1 MKSVGIGLVGFGVIG
16 TGVVRLLSSNAS
28 FIRERAGV
36 PLSLRGIADIDTRRE
51 RGVPVEK
58 GLLIDDYRK
67 ILDHDE
73 IGIVIELVGGTTV
86 AREIVLGAIERGKH
100 VVTANKALLAV
111 HGKEIFDA
119 AEKRGVAVRFEASVG
134 GGIPIIRAVQE
145 GFASDRIE
153 SIHGIINGTSNYILT
168 EMTAR
173 GRSFKEVLKRAQ
185 EKGFAEADPT
195 HDVDGTDAAHKLCIL
210 CALSFGY
217 YIELDQIYREGI
229 DRLTPADV
237 DFAREFGFT
246 IKLLAIAQEREG
258 TIEVR
263 VHPTMISSS
272 HLLATVDG
280 AYNAIYVHG
289 AAVGSSMLYGLGAG
303 EMPTAS
309 AVLSDAMDI
318 ARGLIRK
325 SPRRGNALSVHNR
338 FLSSAQIMP
347 MDEIESRY
355 YLRFTAPDRPGVL
368 SRIAGILGDHDISIS
383 SVIQKGREHPRS
395 VPVVIM
401 THAARE
407 KNLRA
412 ALARIDGS
420 KVVQAPTQ
428 MIRIEPNLP

>member
-28 FIRERAGV
+28 IIKERAGV
-36 PLSLRGIADIDTRRE
+36 TLSLRRIADIDTRRD

-67 ILDHDE
+67 ILDDDE
-73 IGIVIELVGGTTV
+73 IGVVIELVGGTTV

-119 AEKRGVAVRFEASVG
+119 AEKQGVAVRFEASVG

-153 SIHGIINGTSNYILT
+153 SMHGIINGTSNYILT

-173 GRSFKEVLKRAQ
+173 GRSFKEVLKKAQ

-195 HDVDGTDAAHKLCIL
+195 FDVDGTDAAHKLCIL

-229 DRLTPADV
+229 DRLTPADI

-246 IKLLAIAQEREG
+246 IKLLAIAREHEG

-263 VHPTMISSS
+263 VHPTMIPSS

-280 AYNAIYVHG
+280 AYNAIYIHG
-289 AAVGSSMLYGLGAG
+289 ASVGSSMLYGLGAG

-318 ARGLIRK
+318 ARGLVRG
-325 SPRRGNALSVHNR
+325 SPGRGNALSVHNR
-338 FLSSAQIMP
+338 FLGSTQIRP

-368 SRIAGILGDHDISIS
+368 SRIAGVLGDHDISIS
-383 SVIQKGREHPRS
+383 RVIQKGRERPGS

-407 KNLRA
+407 KDMRA

-420 KVVQAPTQ
+420 KEVQAPTQ
-428 MIRIEPNLP
+428 MIRIASNLP

>member
-28 FIRERAGV
+28 IIKERAGV
-36 PLSLRGIADIDTRRE
+36 TLSLRRIADIDTRRD

-67 ILDHDE
+67 ILDDDD
-73 IGIVIELVGGTTV
+73 IRVVIELVGGTTV

-119 AEKRGVAVRFEASVG
+119 AEKQGVAVRFEASVG

-153 SIHGIINGTSNYILT
+153 SMHGIINGTSNYILT

-173 GRSFKEVLKRAQ
+173 GRSFKEVLKKAQ

-195 HDVDGTDAAHKLCIL
+195 FDVDGTDAAHKLCIL

-229 DRLTPADV
+229 DRLTPADI

-246 IKLLAIAQEREG
+246 IKLLAIAREHEG

-263 VHPTMISSS
+263 VHPTMIPSS

-280 AYNAIYVHG
+280 AYNAIYIHG
-289 AAVGSSMLYGLGAG
+289 ASVGSSMLYGLGAG

-318 ARGLIRK
+318 ARGLVRG
-325 SPRRGNALSVHNR
+325 SPGRGNALSVHNR
-338 FLSSAQIMP
+338 FLGSTQIRP

-368 SRIAGILGDHDISIS
+368 SRIAGVLGDHDISIS
-383 SVIQKGREHPRS
+383 RVIQKGRERPGS

-407 KNLRA
+407 KDMRA
-412 ALARIDGS
+412 ALMRIDGS
-420 KVVQAPTQ
+420 KEVQAPTQ
-428 MIRIEPNLP
+428 MIRIASNLP